1 MPDLAHVQKLIEDA
15 LPGAAVRVEDFAGGG
30 GDHLTAHVCAP
41 QFVGLPLLAR
51 HRLVYDAVQDDL
63 GSGAIH
69 ALSIKASTP

>member
-1 MPDLAHVQKLIEDA
+1 MPSLEHVQQLIEAA
-15 LPGAAVRVEDFAGGG
+15 LPGASVTVEDFAGGG

-41 QFVGLPLLAR
+41 QFEGLALLER
-51 HRLVYDAVQDDL
+51 HRLVYAAVEAEL